1 MIPNLIN
8 TAIGIWLVY
17 AAVLNPAE
25 LGGRLAVLISGVV
38 VFALAIWAYQAD
50 YLKWP
55 ATTAGALG
63 AGLALYAGFQLS
75 EPSGF
80 VTFWVALF
88 VGIAVAI
95 VSLWSALY
103 RHPSAPE
110 YALRSDLRQPP
121 AGPGTEPAGERK

>member
-25 LGGRLAVLISGVV
+25 LGGRLAVLASGIA
-38 VFALAIWAYQAD
+38 VFAFAIWAYLVD

-55 ATTAGALG
+55 ATTVSTLG
-63 AGLALYAGFQLS
+63 AALALYAGIKLS

-88 VGIAVAI
+88 VGVAVAV

-103 RHPSAPE
+103 RQPSAPE
-110 YALRSDLRQPP
+110 YSSRGDLRQT
-121 AGPGTEPAGERK
+121 AAHSE

>member
-25 LGGRLAVLISGVV
+25 LGGRLAVLASGIAVLV
-38 VFALAIWAYQAD
+38 LAIWAYQAD

-63 AGLALYAGFQLS
+63 AGLAVYAGIQLS
-75 EPSGF
+75 ESSGF
-80 VTFWVALF
+80 VTFWIALF
-88 VGIAVAI
+88 VGIAVA
-95 VSLWSALY
+95 VASLWSALY
-103 RHPSAPE
+103 RQPSAPE
-110 YALRSDLRQPP
+110 YSSHGDLRRTPDG
-121 AGPGTEPAGERK
+121 AGAVPTGERK